1 MGMYTELNIGVKL
14 YSNTPENILDILRYM
29 VGDINIEP
37 DDKPNHPLF
46 ETDRWR
52 MLFMSDSYY
61 FDGITNSVLDYD
73 GITEAYYLTV
83 RSNFKNYDDE
93 INKFL
98 DFIRPYLD
106 TKGFLGYYRYEEDE
120 YPVLIYNSYREDG
133 ITIVSI
139 AG

>member
-1 MGMYTELNIGVKL
+1 
-14 YSNTPENILDILRYM
+14 M

-52 MLFMSDSYY
+52 MLFTSDSYY

-73 GITEAYYLTV
+73 GIAEAYYLTV
-83 RSNFKNYDDE
+83 HSNLKNYDDE

-120 YPVLIYNSYREDG
+120 DPVLIYNSYREDE
-133 ITIVSI
+133 IIIVSI
-139 AG
+139 SG